1 MTLTFENLALTFD
14 NLVRQEFGK
23 EFNVYQSSKDGH
35 VAPGLFSCKIDH
47 KKNPDDTV
55 ACCCPGIV
63 QQYRYT
69 LTLDTSK
76 GAAPKVHVKDEI
88 TGLNRTQAA
97 MANTNISNQIQR
109 VNNLVFQA
117 VSRIETQLIIEHHN
131 NNAATNVAA
140 VPAGAVV
147 PEVQA
152 EVMEERVSVADE
164 VLKLKQLHDNGV
176 LNDEEFEQ
184 AKKKALSS

>member
-1 MTLTFENLALTFD
+1 MTLTVENLVLMFE

-23 EFNVYQSSKDGH
+23 EFNVYRYKDGH
-35 VAPGLFSCKIDH
+35 VARGLFACKIDY
-47 KKNPDDTV
+47 KKNPSDLA

-63 QQYRYT
+63 QQYSYT
-69 LTLDTSK
+69 LTLDTNK
-76 GAAPKVHVKDEI
+76 GAAPKVHVEDNI

-97 MANTNISNQIQR
+97 MAQTNISNQIQMM
-109 VNNLVFQA
+109 NNQVFQA
-117 VSRIETQLIIEHHN
+117 VSRIETQLILEHQN

-140 VPAGAVV
+140 IPASVVV

-152 EVMEERVSVADE
+152 EVMEERDLSVADE
-164 VLKLKQLHDNGV
+164 VLKLKQLHDDGV

-184 AKKKALSS
+184 AKNKALSS